1 MRFIGLLRVSWGGWD
16 LRSNVRGKGRLAA
29 CRKTSP

>member
-1 MRFIGLLRVSWGGWD
+1 LAFVFMAP
-16 LRSNVRGKGRLAA
+16 NVRGKGRLVA